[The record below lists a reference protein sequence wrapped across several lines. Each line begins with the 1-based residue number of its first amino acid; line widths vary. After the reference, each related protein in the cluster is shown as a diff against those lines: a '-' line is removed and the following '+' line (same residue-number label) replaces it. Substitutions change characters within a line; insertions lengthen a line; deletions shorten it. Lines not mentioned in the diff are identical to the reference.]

1 MALRPL
7 IVLLLLSLALGGC
20 STQPSQPASISFDHP
35 VRQSLLGHYAE
46 WAGTPYRFGG
56 VSRNGVDCSGF
67 IQQVY
72 LQADQRQLPR
82 STADQSRLGMHVP
95 KHELQPGDL
104 VFFKTGFK
112 QRHAGIYLGNSE
124 FMHASTSRG
133 VMISRL
139 TNPYWS
145 EVWWMARRLP

>member
-1 MALRPL
+1 MALQPL

-20 STQPSQPASISFDHP
+20 STSPSQPANISFDHP
-35 VRQSLLGHYAE
+35 VRQSLLVHYAD

-56 VSRNGVDCSGF
+56 VSRSGVDCSGF